1 MSNKKRKQEKSKSKS
16 ARRFIEKPALEAA
29 NKVSRKKS
37 SFPSTNFVSWTIV
50 FLSCCLYAVVW
61 TLQLKEVKDFTSNVS
76 ESILFRNYEDDR
88 NRVLGAETD
97 DTQVQTGES
106 DIDTLIEEPADGN
119 ESADGEGDAEVV
131 AEAENADEESAEGSA
146 DDEIVSEVVDDIE
159 QERKQELRDELKL
172 QLPREIDNPN
182 YPVTFVPPTEE
193 STVELQ
199 IDGGGFEEIES
210 PFLLPSLSIGMH
222 SLNFRFEDEDDVT
235 QNFEEKIIII
245 PREPK
250 LEEGHKAEF
259 RSDEVLTFTG
269 TALPNSS
276 VVVVVGG
283 NLVTKEVAADGEGN
297 WTAEVDAELETGEHS
312 VIFMSKKFGYASSFS
327 EPFTFSL
334 GTGSGNVETDDI
346 DNYSNNEFSFDIN
359 SFVTED
365 NYLHVLGGFAGLTL
379 VLLLLITF
387 LSRRLSK
394 KGKHKVD
401 LEGVLNKA
409 SKDKDGDLSSGI
421 TLREKFAKAGMKV
434 AAKNDSDEDHQKTSD
449 SRDSE
454 KNEEPEKG
462 KDEKKD
468 KKDKKSKSHKESSSE
483 KPRKKKSKKDS
494 KKKSDKDEKAAKDKK
509 VKPVPGKIYK
519 KSDFLERFKE
529 VKNKDTNNISITLT
543 SRKDKKGDED
553 K

>member
-1 MSNKKRKQEKSKSKS
+1 MSNKKHKQKKSKSKS
-16 ARRFIEKPALEAA
+16 TRRFVEKPALEAA
-29 NKVSRKKS
+29 NKASKKKN

-76 ESILFRNYEDDR
+76 ESILSRNYEGDR
-88 NRVLGAETD
+88 NRVLGAERD
-97 DTQVQTGES
+97 DTQVEITGDAE
-106 DIDTLIEEPADGN
+106 IDTQSEEPADSDV
-119 ESADGEGDAEVV
+119 ETEIV
-131 AEAENADEESAEGSA
+131 AESDNSGEESSEE
-146 DDEIVSEVVDDIE
+146 EIVSEVVDDIE
-159 QERKQELRDELKL
+159 EERKQELRDELKL

-259 RSDEVLTFTG
+259 RSDDILTFTG

-276 VVVVVGG
+276 VVVVVGS
-283 NLVTKEVAADGEGN
+283 NLVTKEVVADGEGK
-297 WTAEVDAELETGEHS
+297 WTAEVEVELETGEHS
-312 VIFMSKKFGYASSFS
+312 VIFMSKKFGYASGFS
-327 EPFTFSL
+327 EPFTFSV

-346 DNYSNNEFSFDIN
+346 DNDNDSDFSFDIN
-359 SFVTED
+359 SFINED
-365 NYLHVLGGFAGLTL
+365 NYIHVFGGFAGLTV

-394 KGKHKVD
+394 KDRHKVD
-401 LEGVLNKA
+401 LEGVLNKV
-409 SKDKDGDLSSGI
+409 SKDKDTDSSSGI

-434 AAKNDSDEDHQKTSD
+434 AAKKDDKKSADTADATAASKKDSK
-449 SRDSE
+449 
-454 KNEEPEKG
+454 EKG
-462 KDEKKD
+462 DTDKKDKDEKKYE
-468 KKDKKSKSHKESSSE
+468 KEKKSKSSKESSNE
-483 KPRKKKSKKDS
+483 KPKDKKSKKDS
-494 KKKSDKDEKAAKDKK
+494 KKDPKEDSDKDKKATKDKK

-529 VKNKDTNNISITLT
+529 VKDKDTNNISITLT
-543 SRKDKKGDED
+543 SRNDQKDDED